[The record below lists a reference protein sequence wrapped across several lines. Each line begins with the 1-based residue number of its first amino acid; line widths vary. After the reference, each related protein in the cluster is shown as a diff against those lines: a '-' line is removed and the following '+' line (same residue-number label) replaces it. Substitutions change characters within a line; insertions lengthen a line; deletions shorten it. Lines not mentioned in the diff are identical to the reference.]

1 MPADTA
7 RRRRVRRRFLA
18 GGIVVSL
25 ALAACASESPGG
37 DGTPTDTSSAT
48 AAVIHPAG
56 VDDPGW
62 RVSNAQFR
70 GRSGIE
76 GYADH
81 VSVLPGESVRL
92 FVSSPTSH
100 YRVAAYRMTG
110 SAKSGALRV
119 WRSGNLTGGRQTHS
133 VHDDA
138 TRSTAAGWKAS
149 FSVSTAGWS
158 EGAYLFRLTATN
170 GSASFVPL
178 TVRSASTAGKVVIAN
193 GVITWQAYNT
203 WGGKSAYT
211 DADEPGFSRRAYAAS
226 FDRPYANGLGA
237 GKFLGYENPVI
248 LRAERLGIPL
258 AYETTIDI
266 ATRPGLLKGALGYVS
281 LGHDEY
287 WTRSER
293 DSVESARNH
302 GTNLGFLGANVSY
315 WQVRLSNSMTGTGA
329 NRTVIIYKSR
339 SADPVKGNGATVNFR
354 DVGRPENQ
362 MTGQLYECYPAKG
375 KYTVLD
381 PHFFLFNGTGAVM
394 GSQYSDI
401 VKVEVDRAYPIAGTP
416 RPLQV
421 VAKSATDCGGSSTWS
436 TSSYYSVPSGAG
448 VFATGTMGWVLW
460 GMSSQSPP
468 QSRRFVNIV
477 TDNLLREMAA
487 GPMGT
492 RHPATDNLTTLGLG
506 TSNTTGSA

>member
-1 MPADTA
+1 MHL
-7 RRRRVRRRFLA
+7 RSL
-18 GGIVVSL
+18 GVVL
-25 ALAACASESPGG
+25 ALALGLSACASSANS
-37 DGTPTDTSSAT
+37 DGSSTTPSDSASAN
-48 AAVIHPAG
+48 AAIVHPTG
-56 VDDPGW
+56 VDDPAW
-62 RVSNAQFR
+62 RVSTSQFR

-76 GYADH
+76 GYANH
-81 VSVLPGESVRL
+81 VSVLPGEPVNL
-92 FVSSPTSH
+92 YISSPTAH

-110 SAKSGALRV
+110 TAKSGALRV
-119 WRSGNLTGGRQTHS
+119 WTSGNLSGGRQTHT
-133 VHDDA
+133 VHSDA
-138 TRSTAAGWKAS
+138 TRSTAAAWKVS
-149 FSVSTAGWS
+149 LTVSTTGWS

-170 GSASFVPL
+170 GSASFIPL
-178 TVRSASTAGKVVIAN
+178 TIRSASTAGKVVIVN

-226 FDRPYANGLGA
+226 FDRPFAYGLGA

-258 AYETTIDI
+258 AYETTVDV
-266 ATRPGLLKGALGYVS
+266 ATHPTLLSGALGYVS

-287 WTRSER
+287 WTRAER
-293 DSVESARNH
+293 DAVEGARDH

-315 WQVRLSNSMTGTGA
+315 WQVRLSPSMSGTGPQ
-329 NRTVIIYKSR
+329 RTVTIYKSR

-354 DVGRPENQ
+354 DVGRPENK
-362 MTGQLYECYPAKG
+362 MTGQLYECFPAKG

-381 PHFFLFNGTGAVM
+381 PHFFLFNGTGAVK
-394 GSQYSDI
+394 GSQYADI
-401 VKVEVDRAYPIAGTP
+401 VKVEVDRAYPIASTP

-436 TSSYYSVPSGAG
+436 TSSYYTVASGAG

-460 GMSSQSPP
+460 GMSSQSPAD
-468 QSRRFVNIV
+468 SRHFVDTV

-487 GPMGT
+487 GPMGK
-492 RHPATDNLTTLGLG
+492 RHPAVDNVTKLGLG
-506 TSNTTGSA
+506 TSNTTGAA